1 MQLQWNK
8 EQARIRAHFQA
19 FGAEQIAS
27 RAESC
32 YTQGK
37 LDHLGW
43 QQLADEGFWRLPV
56 ARDLGGQ
63 GHSWWEFIAALEGL
77 ATSTRDLG
85 FLLSIVAHSGTI
97 RGLIEYGTDS
107 QRERWL
113 ERLLSG
119 AIGATAMTEASGG
132 SDVARITTSAE
143 ARDGG
148 FVLTGAKRHIT
159 NAPVADIALVL
170 ARVPALGD
178 QDITVFI
185 VEPGTAGVVSGE
197 PEDMFGNRTS
207 PTGPLDFRAAV
218 LDDQHILGALG
229 DGLQTIYNVIAMDRL
244 LYGVIAAGYIEPILE
259 ETFAYAKQREAFKA
273 PIADHQYVQGRLTE
287 LRVTIDTVRAVSY
300 TALSQL
306 LAGHPAASMTCSAAK
321 LAGCEGLCQA
331 TQHAMAI
338 LGHLGY
344 MTGPATRAAAD
355 ALGTRIAGGTAEM
368 QRKNIFNQ
376 MAQQYDTNQRKES
389 ACLTLIAA

>member
-1 MQLQWNK
+1 MQLQWNE
-8 EQARIRAHFQA
+8 EQARIRAHYQA
-19 FGAEQIAS
+19 FGAEQIAP

-32 YTQGK
+32 YALGT

-56 ARDLGGQ
+56 ACDLGGQ
-63 GHSWWEFIAALEGL
+63 GRSWWEFIAALEGL

-97 RGLIEYGTDS
+97 RGLTEYGTDS

-143 ARDGG
+143 PLADG

-159 NAPVADIALVL
+159 NAPVANIALVL
-170 ARVPALGD
+170 ARVPALGG

-185 VEPGTAGVVSGE
+185 VEPGTVGVDRGE

-207 PTGPLDFRAAV
+207 PTGPLDFRGAV
-218 LDDQHILGALG
+218 LDDEQILGAPG

-244 LYGVIAAGYIEPILE
+244 LYGVLAAGFIEPILE
-259 ETFAYAKQREAFKA
+259 ETFAYAQQREAFKA
-273 PIADHQYVQGRLTE
+273 PIADHQYIQGRLTE

-300 TALSQL
+300 SALSQL
-306 LAGHPAASMTCSAAK
+306 LGGHPAASMTCSAAK

-344 MTGPATRAAAD
+344 MTGPVTRAAAD

-376 MAQQYDTNQRKES
+376 MAKQYATNPQKES
-389 ACLTLIAA
+389 ACTTLIAA

>member
-1 MQLQWNK
+1 MQLQWN
-8 EQARIRAHFQA
+8 EDQARIRAHFRA
-19 FGAEQIAS
+19 FGSEQIAA
-27 RAESC
+27 RAEAC
-32 YTQGK
+32 YAQGK
-37 LDHLGW
+37 LDHVGW

-63 GHSWWEFIAALEGL
+63 GRSWWEFIAALEGL

-143 ARDGG
+143 PLDGG
-148 FVLTGAKRHIT
+148 FLLTGAKRHIT

-170 ARVPALGD
+170 ARVPALGA

-185 VEPGTAGVVSGE
+185 VEPGTAGVVKGE

-207 PTGPLDFRAAV
+207 PTGPLDFRAAL
-218 LDDQHILGALG
+218 LDHQQVLG
-229 DGLQTIYNVIAMDRL
+229 DPGNGLQTIYNVIAMDRL
-244 LYGVIAAGYIEPILE
+244 LYGVIAAGYIEPILD
-259 ETFAYAKQREAFKA
+259 ETFAYAQRREAFKA

-300 TALSQL
+300 SALSQL
-306 LAGHPAASMTCSAAK
+306 LAGHPATSMTCSAAK

-376 MAQQYDTNQRKES
+376 MAKQYAIKQEEAKGCPS
-389 ACLTLIAA
+389 SIAA

>member
-1 MQLQWNK
+1 MQLQWND
-8 EQARIRAHFQA
+8 EQLRIRAHFQA
-19 FGAEQIAS
+19 FGAQEIAS

-32 YTQGK
+32 YAQGK
-37 LDHLGW
+37 LDHVGW

-56 ARDLGGQ
+56 ACELGGHGQ
-63 GHSWWEFIAALEGL
+63 SWWEFVAALEGL

-97 RGLIEYGTDS
+97 RGLVEYGTEG

-119 AIGATAMTEASGG
+119 AIGATAMTETSGG
-132 SDVARITTSAE
+132 SDVARIMTSAE
-143 ARDGG
+143 PLGDG

-170 ARVPALGD
+170 ARMPTLGAR
-178 QDITVFI
+178 DITVFI
-185 VEPGTAGVVSGE
+185 VEPGSEGVVAGD

-207 PTGPLDFRAAV
+207 PTGPLDFEVAA
-218 LDDQHILGALG
+218 LDAEQILGEPG
-229 DGLQTIYNVIAMDRL
+229 NGLQTIYNVIAMDRM
-244 LYGVIAAGYIEPILE
+244 LYGVIAAGYIEPILQ
-259 ETFAYAKQREAFKA
+259 ETFAFAQQREAFKA
-273 PIADHQYVQGRLTE
+273 PIADHQYIQGRLIE
-287 LRVTIDTVRAVSY
+287 LRVTIDTVRAASY

-306 LAGHPAASMTCSAAK
+306 LAGDSAASMSCSVAK
-321 LAGCEGLCQA
+321 LIGCEGLCQA

-338 LGHLGY
+338 LGHRGY

-355 ALGTRIAGGTAEM
+355 TLGTRIAGGTAEM

-376 MAQQYDTNQRKES
+376 MAKQYATNQQREPT
-389 ACLTLIAA
+389 CLTSISA